1 MENSTAIGTVIHCNS
16 VAYLQGYVDFSSWP
30 DNPTAQ
36 SLEDFSGPP
45 RRSIFDDIIFL
56 WKHASSPDDIAMAI
70 SDPRSSAVI
79 AKRVI
84 ASSWLA
90 YLEFVTGTTS
100 QLETKLW
107 AFESIKFEQPSD
119 ADQRDIAELRSLL
132 KSVNRWRRRTWWYI
146 DHMRWNLEA
155 LRQPT
160 SGKEGS
166 PEDFAW
172 NGDHSIEDFSAL
184 HERLQYCKDRMESL
198 MPVVMGAFSLLEAQQ
213 RAMETKHLTFLTT
226 LATIF
231 LLLSFSTGLFSMSG
245 DYSPGERHFGIF
257 WAVSLS
263 LVALVFASVYVA
275 KYTRS
280 GRRQLS
286 P

>member
-1 MENSTAIGTVIHCNS
+1 MENSTATDTTTHCNS
-16 VAYLQGYVDFSSWP
+16 TAYLQDYINFSPWP

-36 SLEDFSGPP
+36 SLEDLSGPS

-70 SDPRSSAVI
+70 SDPHSSAVF
-79 AKRVI
+79 AKRAI
-84 ASSWLA
+84 ASSWLV

-100 QLETKLW
+100 QLETRLW
-107 AFESIKFEQPSD
+107 AFESMKYEQPSD
-119 ADQRDIAELRSLL
+119 ADKREIAVLRGLL

-155 LRQPT
+155 LRQ
-160 SGKEGS
+160 SMSEKKGS

-172 NGDHSIEDFSAL
+172 NGDHTIEDFAAL
-184 HERLQYCKDRMESL
+184 YQRLQYCKDKIESL

-231 LLLSFSTGLFSMSG
+231 LPLSFSTSLFSMSG

-257 WAVSLS
+257 WAVSLP
-263 LVALVFASVYVA
+263 LVALVFASVYVV
-275 KYTRS
+275 KYTQS
-280 GRRQLS
+280 GRWQLS
-286 P
+286 L